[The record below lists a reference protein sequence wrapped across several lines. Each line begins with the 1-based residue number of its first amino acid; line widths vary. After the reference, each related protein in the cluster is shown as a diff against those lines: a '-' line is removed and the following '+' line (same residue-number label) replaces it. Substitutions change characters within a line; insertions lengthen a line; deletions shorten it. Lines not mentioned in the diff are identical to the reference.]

1 MRDGEFLGEVLDL
14 AQAIADF
21 ENDEVVA
28 GFRLKRMDFR
38 ILPLDDDDCFF
49 PDPQRVVEPSAHCEY
64 DAPNSSAR

>member
-38 ILPLDDDDCFF
+38 ILPLDDDD
-49 PDPQRVVEPSAHCEY
+49 
-64 DAPNSSAR
+64 